1 MKRLLNDFFRDWS
14 RTLSTI
20 FVAALLVRV
29 VFILTLQDGFYFP
42 DSVDYSRAAVNILTN
57 GELGERYHRPPGYP
71 VFLAGIY
78 SFFGESI
85 VAVRMVESVMG
96 AFLAVVIALLGRR
109 IGGEVVGVLAGILWG
124 IYPLGVFIAGLVYP
138 TNLLTMLLACGLLCF
153 LPESQQE
160 LSAKR
165 VFLAG
170 IIWGLAALTTPVVLA
185 TVGAISLWVMYWS
198 RANRLLLIS
207 VLFLGSALTVVPW
220 IIRDFYV
227 YDRLVVVEP
236 RVFQQL
242 PQMDKTQKNVPEKKI
257 EAILE
262 HPRVFAERYA
272 SEFKRFWLPY
282 PERLVMDWPTVRE
295 KAHERDGRILK
306 DTIFTKNILI
316 NAAGILTTGPLFFFA
331 IIGTAAMWFQRE
343 QRCHLSLLWAIILSF
358 AAVYSIFYAKMR
370 YRIPVEPYIIILS
383 AYGIKKTWEVL
394 KKFDVRGSKLEVE
407 ARQVEAQAEVQVQA
421 QVGDVRGSKFEV

>member
-1 MKRLLNDFFRDWS
+1 MTRLRNTLFGNWN
-14 RTLSTI
+14 RTLFTI
-20 FVAALLVRV
+20 FIAALLVRG
-29 VFILTLQDGFYFP
+29 VFVLTLQDGFYFP
-42 DSVDYSRAAVNILTN
+42 DSVDYTRAAVNILTN
-57 GELGERYHRPPGYP
+57 SELGERYHRPPGYP

-78 SFFGESI
+78 SFFGENI
-85 VAVRMVESVMG
+85 LAVRMVESVMG

-109 IGGEVVGVLAGILWG
+109 IGGEVLGALAGILWS

-153 LPESQQE
+153 LPNSQQE

-165 VFLAG
+165 VFFAG
-170 IIWGLAALTTPVVLA
+170 IVWGIAALTTPVVLA
-185 TVGAISLWVMYWS
+185 TVGMISLWVIYWS

-227 YDRLVVVEP
+227 YGRLIIVEP
-236 RVFQQL
+236 RVVQQL
-242 PQMDKTQKNVPEKKI
+242 PLMDQSKENVPEKKI
-257 EAILE
+257 EAILK

-295 KAHERDGRILK
+295 KAHEKDRRIVK
-306 DTIFTKNILI
+306 DTIFTKNFLI
-316 NAAGILTTGPLFFFA
+316 NVVGIFSTGPLFAFA
-331 IIGTAAMWFQRE
+331 IIGTAAMWFQQKRRRE
-343 QRCHLSLLWAIILSF
+343 LSLLWAIILSF

-383 AYGIKKTWEVL
+383 AYGIKKTWDVL
-394 KKFDVRGSKLEVE
+394 AERLARREQIEAKGQVKADVK
-407 ARQVEAQAEVQVQA
+407 VQVK
-421 QVGDVRGSKFEV
+421 G